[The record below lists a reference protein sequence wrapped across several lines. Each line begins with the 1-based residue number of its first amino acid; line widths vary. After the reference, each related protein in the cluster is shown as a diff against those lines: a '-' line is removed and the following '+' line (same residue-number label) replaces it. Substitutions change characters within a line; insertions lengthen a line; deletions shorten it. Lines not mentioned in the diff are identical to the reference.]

1 MRENDKIKE
10 DTLVHLSDQ
19 LLVLSERIQEIERS
33 QTNNRDSQTYG
44 KYPEEFEF
52 SL

>member
-19 LLVLSERIQEIERS
+19 LLVLSERIQEIERK
-33 QTNNRDSQTYG
+33 QTNNRDS
-44 KYPEEFEF
+44 
-52 SL
+52 